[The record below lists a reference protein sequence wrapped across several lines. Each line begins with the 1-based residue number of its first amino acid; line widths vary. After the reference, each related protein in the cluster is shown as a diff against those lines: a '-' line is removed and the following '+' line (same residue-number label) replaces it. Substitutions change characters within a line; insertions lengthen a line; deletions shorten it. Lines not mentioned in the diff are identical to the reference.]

1 MFQISIAMAA
11 ISALTEKAPF
21 QDGGPA
27 LRRGR
32 LHFSRARNDQSPLAR
47 TSSELSISTGEGKI
61 FLDRHRQK
69 IETKAQYEGIG
80 GDICQL
86 GRLRTMRTNFPIVK
100 RLP

>member
-21 QDGGPA
+21 PDGEPA

-32 LHFSRARNDQSPLAR
+32 LHFSRARNDRSPLAR
-47 TSSELSISTGEGKI
+47 TSSELLISTGEGKI

-69 IETKAQYEGIG
+69 IEKSPIG
-80 GDICQL
+80 GHRRGYLSTRPPQDNAHKLYNC
-86 GRLRTMRTNFPIVK
+86 
-100 RLP
+100 